1 MPGVIMENGS
11 RNGSH
16 TNHDRDVRP
25 NGINGGVHTSEKTQ
39 EKSKPKAE
47 PQQNMTPTSPFAPT
61 GLNGNFTTD
70 ALRQEGEGKTIAR
83 EAEDR
88 SFQLPPEINHITQGY
103 IGLKDLLSRMAQKTH
118 SDLIG
123 TITELSQMPLPAS
136 ATNGNTSHSNAPDD
150 NSLENVN
157 KKVRLLQFL
166 ETAHDSW
173 TKALVIAGWS
183 RRAEEVSKIIDLHVH
198 LNLQKQLYLNILG
211 RMGDDK
217 KELMAARM
225 LNPDLRT
232 ALEVLT
238 TGKASWMPDVSS
250 IYSYLGTLLI

>member
-16 TNHDRDVRP
+16 TNHDRDPRS
-25 NGINGGVHTSEKTQ
+25 NGTNGGGYTSEKTHDRG
-39 EKSKPKAE
+39 KTRSE
-47 PQQNMTPTSPFAPT
+47 PQQNMTPTSPFAPN
-61 GLNGNFTTD
+61 GLNGSFT
-70 ALRQEGEGKTIAR
+70 GEGQRQGASEEKMIAR
-83 EAEDR
+83 ETQQR
-88 SFQLPPEINHITQGY
+88 STELPEEIIHITQGY
-103 IGLKDLLSRMAQKTH
+103 IGLKDLLCRMAQKTH
-118 SDLIG
+118 SDLIS
-123 TITELSQMPLPAS
+123 TITELSQMPLPPS
-136 ATNGNTSHSNAPDD
+136 TMNGNGSHPTSVED
-150 NSLENVN
+150 NSPENIN

-211 RMGDDK
+211 QMGNDK
-217 KELMAARM
+217 KELMAARL
-225 LNPDLRT
+225 LNPDLKT

-238 TGKASWMPDVSS
+238 TGKVSWMPDVS
-250 IYSYLGTLLI
+250 LNL